1 VAGLIYLFGGIT
13 SGGILDI
20 VWQYNPILDTMIIIT
35 QMPLP
40 RAGAHSSELN
50 GAIYVIGGSP
60 TMTIQPTTTV
70 QVYNPHNDL
79 LGLVENVNVDLSYAI
94 PGVDSVLITTK
105 INNPTG
111 ITLFAE
117 IEAPDQIPLDSLQL
131 FDDGNHN
138 DGDAG
143 DSLFANSWTVPPV
156 EESNYY
162 IDLHITRVD
171 SDTVVNHLNNMAL
184 FTTIGPV
191 VLDSISCIKTFTY
204 YLVKPF
210 VRNQSASTTITNAS
224 VKLICND
231 PWVLPITPD
240 VRNLPD
246 IPEGGTVSNSFAFT
260 VRQIDSLFPGYFNF
274 KVEVMSD
281 GWTYWTDST
290 QVIITGVEEEL
301 IEVPTEYLL
310 SQNYP
315 NPFNSSSV
323 IKYSVSKSSHVSL
336 KIFNTLGEEIE
347 ALVNEEKPVGTYELN
362 WNAANLPSGVY
373 FYRLQAGDFV
383 QTRKMILLK

>member
-1 VAGLIYLFGGIT
+1 
-13 SGGILDI
+13 
-20 VWQYNPILDTMIIIT
+20 
-35 QMPLP
+35 
-40 RAGAHSSELN
+40 
-50 GAIYVIGGSP
+50 
-60 TMTIQPTTTV
+60 
-70 QVYNPHNDL
+70 
-79 LGLVENVNVDLSYAI
+79 LVENVNVDLSYAI